1 MAHSLA
7 PFPISRNIFPAE
19 TFSPGKMP
27 YWRER
32 MALDLRHACD
42 QREVR
47 VKLRARIALF
57 TASGAL

>member
-1 MAHSLA
+1 
-7 PFPISRNIFPAE
+7 
-19 TFSPGKMP
+19 
-27 YWRER
+27 